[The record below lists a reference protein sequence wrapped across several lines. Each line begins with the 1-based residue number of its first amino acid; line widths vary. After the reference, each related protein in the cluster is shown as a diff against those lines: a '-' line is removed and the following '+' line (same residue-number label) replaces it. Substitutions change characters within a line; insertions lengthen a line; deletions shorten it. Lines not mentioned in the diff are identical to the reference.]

1 MSNSGHSVFVS
12 SAPVRTANASRLSVS
27 ILLTLAAGMAIVWAY
42 ALVVGDERATSTF
55 AYGTIS
61 CAALAASTR
70 ILFHGRFA
78 GMDRGGLLL
87 ILLFYAL
94 APAVAAI
101 PILDLKGV
109 DSFSAAYFEMAS
121 ALTTTGATIFWNV
134 DLVPD
139 SVILWRSILAG
150 FGGLVCL
157 VSALAILAPL
167 SIGGFEVDHMIDR
180 RAQTMN
186 YEFLCASEGARVMDL
201 EARIFWALKIVA
213 IPYLILIG
221 LCTFALAAN
230 GVTIFEAICLA
241 LGSLSTTGFA
251 PHSDGVAGYHS
262 LLVEV
267 VLVTAMIPAAIGISA
282 HVGSIRNGVR
292 SYLRDSELRYMA
304 IIVTVVVLLLF
315 FRHWIGA
322 IETQSTD
329 EIRAALAALWG
340 TFFMA
345 VSFATTTGFE
355 SAAWEGATEWSGLK
369 TPGVALVGLAIVGGG
384 AASTAGGVKLVRA
397 ALLAKHSMGELRRL
411 ARPSSVQPIFSG
423 GRSVTFDALRI
434 VWVFVMLYAIT
445 LAVCALGLTATG
457 FKFVDAFAGSIA
469 AISNTGPLLPLIS
482 GEQGAY
488 TSLDPIARFLLCG
501 AMIVG
506 RMETL
511 AVVAL
516 FSVSAWRR

>member
-1 MSNSGHSVFVS
+1 MSSSHRSAIVS
-12 SAPVRTANASRLSVS
+12 SSPARSAQASRISVS
-27 ILLTLAAGMAIVWAY
+27 LLLIFAAGMAIVGLY
-42 ALVVGDERATSTF
+42 ALVVGDKSASSTF
-55 AYGTIS
+55 AYGAIS
-61 CAALAASTR
+61 CVALAAAAR
-70 ILFHGRFA
+70 VLLHGRFA
-78 GMDRGGLLL
+78 GMERGGLLL
-87 ILLFYAL
+87 ILLFYCL
-94 APAVAAI
+94 APAVASI
-101 PILDLKGV
+101 PILNLKGV
-109 DSFSAAYFEMAS
+109 ESFSAAYFEMAS

-139 SVILWRSILAG
+139 SVILWRAILAG

-186 YEFLCASEGARVMDL
+186 YEFLCASEGARTMGL
-201 EARIFWALKIVA
+201 EARVVWALKIVTT
-213 IPYLILIG
+213 PYLIFIC

-230 GVTIFEAICLA
+230 GVAIFDAICLA
-241 LGSLSTTGFA
+241 LGSVSTTGFS
-251 PHSDGVAGYHS
+251 PQSEGVAGYRS
-262 LLVEV
+262 LLVEM
-267 VLVTAMIPAAIGISA
+267 VLVAAMVPAAIGISA
-282 HVGSIRNGVR
+282 HVTSLKNGVR
-292 SYLRDSELRYMA
+292 SYLRDSELRYMV
-304 IIVTVVVLLLF
+304 IMVTVVVILLF

-329 EIRAALAALWG
+329 EIRAAAAALWG
-340 TFFMA
+340 SFFMA

-355 SAAWEGATEWSGLK
+355 SAAWNGATQWSGLK
-369 TPGVALVGLAIVGGG
+369 TPGVVLVGLAIVGGG
-384 AASTAGGVKLVRA
+384 AASTAGGVKLIRA

-482 GEQGAY
+482 GEEGAY

>member
-1 MSNSGHSVFVS
+1 MADRIPFVAAS
-12 SAPVRTANASRLSVS
+12 PSEGRQTQASRITVG
-27 ILLTLAAGMAIVWAY
+27 ILLVFAAGMAMVWAY
-42 ALVVGDERATSTF
+42 ALIAGDHQAASSF
-55 AYGTIS
+55 AYGSIS
-61 CAALAASTR
+61 CLALAASAR
-70 ILFHGRFA
+70 ILLHGRFTA
-78 GMDRGGLLL
+78 MERGGLLL
-87 ILLFYAL
+87 ILLFYSL
-94 APAVAAI
+94 APAMAAI
-101 PILDLKGV
+101 PILSLKGV

-121 ALTTTGATIFWNV
+121 ALTTTGASIFWNV
-134 DLVPD
+134 ELVPD
-139 SVILWRSILAG
+139 AVILWRSMLAG

-186 YEFLCASEGARVMDL
+186 YEFLCASEGARTMDL
-201 EARIFWALKIVA
+201 EARIVWALRIVA
-213 IPYLILIG
+213 IPYLIFIG
-221 LCTFALAAN
+221 LCAFALAAN
-230 GVTIFEAICLA
+230 GVAIFDAICLA
-241 LGSLSTTGFA
+241 LGSVSTTGFV
-251 PHSDGVAGYHS
+251 PQSEGVPGYRS
-262 LLVEV
+262 LLVEM
-267 VLVTAMIPAAIGISA
+267 VLVAAMIPAAIGISA
-282 HVGSIRNGVR
+282 HVASMRSGVK
-292 SYLRDSELRYMA
+292 SYLRNAELRYMA
-304 IIVTVVVLLLF
+304 ILVAATVIMLF
-315 FRHWIGA
+315 FRHWVGA

-340 TFFMA
+340 AFFMA
-345 VSFATTTGFE
+345 VSFVTTTGFE
-355 SAAWEGATEWSGLK
+355 SAAWDGATEWSGLK

-384 AASTAGGVKLVRA
+384 AASTAGGVKLIRA

-445 LAVCALGLTATG
+445 VAVCALGLTATG

-488 TSLDPIARFLLCG
+488 TSLDPIARFMLCG

>member
-1 MSNSGHSVFVS
+1 MSRS
-12 SAPVRTANASRLSVS
+12 SRSAVISPSFADQASASRISVS
-27 ILLTLAAGMAIVWAY
+27 LLLTFAAGMAIVWLY
-42 ALVVGDERATSTF
+42 A
-55 AYGTIS
+55 
-61 CAALAASTR
+61 
-70 ILFHGRFA
+70 
-78 GMDRGGLLL
+78 LL
-87 ILLFYAL
+87 ILMFYIL
-94 APAVAAI
+94 APAVAAV
-101 PILDLKGV
+101 PILNLKGV

-139 SVILWRSILAG
+139 AVILWRAMLAG

-180 RAQTMN
+180 RAQTIN
-186 YEFLCASEGARVMDL
+186 YELLCASEGARKMDL
-201 EARIFWALKIVA
+201 EARIIWALKIVT
-213 IPYLILIG
+213 IPYLIFIC
-221 LCTFALAAN
+221 LCSFALAAN

-241 LGSLSTTGFA
+241 LGSVSTTGFS
-251 PHSDGVAGYHS
+251 PQSDGVAGYRS
-262 LLVEV
+262 LLVEM
-267 VLVTAMIPAAIGISA
+267 VLVATMVPAAIGISA
-282 HVGSIRNGVR
+282 HVRSLRTGVK

-304 IIVTVVVLLLF
+304 IFVTVVVILLF

-329 EIRAALAALWG
+329 ELRAAAAALWG
-340 TFFMA
+340 AFFMA

-355 SAAWEGATEWSGLK
+355 SAAWDGATEWSGLK
-369 TPGVALVGLAIVGGG
+369 TPGVVLVGLAIVGGG
-384 AASTAGGVKLVRA
+384 AASTAGGVKLIRA

-411 ARPSSVQPIFSG
+411 ARPSSVQPISSG
-423 GRSVTFDALRI
+423 GRSVTFDAMRI

-482 GEQGAY
+482 GEEGAY
-488 TSLDPIARFLLCG
+488 TSLDPAARFLLCG